1 MFQIPSLLK
10 HIGPI
15 RKSRQKQS
23 IVRERGRCVKGR
35 YLKREVREAS
45 QTTRRTVTKLPFTEM
60 EKAARSRMH
69 F

>member
-1 MFQIPSLLK
+1 M
-10 HIGPI
+10 
-15 RKSRQKQS
+15 
-23 IVRERGRCVKGR
+23 RERGRCVKGR